1 MEPGQ
6 GEYLF
11 DQAWA
16 QERRRLD
23 ALGALYDGFSIDHL
37 TRVGVGPGWSCL
49 EVGAGSGTIARWM
62 ASQVGRQGRVL
73 ATDIDPRFL
82 ESLAGH
88 GVEVRRHDIA
98 ADPLEERAFDVVHA
112 RAVLQ
117 HVPGRE
123 HALAKMAA
131 ALRPG
136 KTLLVEDIVMPHP
149 ATHPELPTWG
159 RILDAMTAGLRGA
172 GANPF
177 YGLELP
183 KAFAALGLTD
193 IRAEARAAVM
203 QSGTPSIDFV
213 ALSVEQVASRLIAAG
228 VASDREVS
236 EVLTALRTPGLTMT
250 GAIMIAVWG
259 RVV

>member
-1 MEPGQ
+1 MSNSD
-6 GEYLF
+6 YLF
-11 DQAWA
+11 DQAWN

-23 ALGALYDGFSIDHL
+23 ALGALYDRFSIEHL
-37 TRVGVGPGWSCL
+37 TRVGVGRGWSCL

-62 ASQVGRQGRVL
+62 AAEVGADGRVL

-82 ESLAGH
+82 EPLAGR

-98 ADPLEERAFDVVHA
+98 ADALEAHAFDVVHA

-123 HALAKMAA
+123 RALAKMAA
-131 ALRPG
+131 AVRPG
-136 KTLLVEDIVMPHP
+136 KTLLVEDIIMPHP
-149 ATHPELPTWG
+149 ATHPSLPAWG

-172 GANPF
+172 GANPY

-183 KAFAALGLTD
+183 SAFAALGLRDVRT
-193 IRAEARAAVM
+193 EARVAVM

-213 ALSVEQVASRLIAAG
+213 ALSVEQVAARLIAAG
-228 VASDREVS
+228 VVSAAEVD
-236 EVLTALRTPGLTMT
+236 EVLTAFRAPGMTLT
-250 GAIMIAVWG
+250 GAIMIAVSG
-259 RVV
+259 LAA

>member
-1 MEPGQ
+1 MANAD
-6 GEYLF
+6 YLF

-23 ALGALYDGFSIDHL
+23 ALGALYDRFTIEHL
-37 TRVGVGPGWSCL
+37 TRAGTAAGWSCL

-62 ASQVGRQGRVL
+62 ASQVGRDGRVL

-82 ESLAGH
+82 EPLAGR

-98 ADPLEERAFDVVHA
+98 ADDLEERAFDLVHA

-123 HALAKMAA
+123 RALAKMAA

-136 KTLLVEDIVMPHP
+136 QVLLVEDIVMPHP
-149 ATHPELPTWG
+149 ATHPSLPAWG
-159 RILDAMTAGLRGA
+159 RILEAMTAGLRGA

-183 KAFAALGLTD
+183 SAFAALGLTD
-193 IRAEARAAVM
+193 VRCEARVAVM

-213 ALSVEQVASRLIAAG
+213 ALSIEQVQSRLIAAG
-228 VASDREVS
+228 VVSEREVS
-236 EVLTALRTPGLTMT
+236 EVLAAFRTPGLTMT
-250 GAIMIAVWG
+250 GAIMIAVSG
-259 RVV
+259 RV